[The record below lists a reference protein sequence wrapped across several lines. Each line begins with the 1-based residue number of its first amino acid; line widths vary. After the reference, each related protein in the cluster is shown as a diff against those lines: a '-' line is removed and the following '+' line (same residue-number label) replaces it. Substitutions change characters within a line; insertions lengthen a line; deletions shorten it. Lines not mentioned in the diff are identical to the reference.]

1 MKLVSKAG
9 DRLEE
14 LVKFRM
20 KVEKQVPLCK

>member
-9 DRLEE
+9 GRLEE

-20 KVEKQVPLCK
+20 KLVKQVPLCK